1 MNWRKFGAVLKKALS
16 IVGVSAEVAP
26 IPDKAKRVIRAV
38 DQAEG
43 VIEGAVRDAVREIKR

>member
-1 MNWRKFGAVLKKALS
+1 MNWRRIGAVLKKALS